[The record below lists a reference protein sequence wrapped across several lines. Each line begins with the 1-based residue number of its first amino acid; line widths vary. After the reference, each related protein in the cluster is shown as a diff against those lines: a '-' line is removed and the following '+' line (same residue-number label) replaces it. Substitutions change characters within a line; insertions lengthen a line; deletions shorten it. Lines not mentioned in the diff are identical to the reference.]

1 MDGAGVFFLFVI
13 FFIIIW
19 AVTLGGCGR
28 KRKVLVMRE
37 NMQYNYPTQGN
48 GMAMF

>member
-19 AVTLGGCGR
+19 AVTLRGCGR
-28 KRKVLVMRE
+28 KRAIIVRE
-37 NMQYNYPTQGN
+37 NMQYYYPTEGN